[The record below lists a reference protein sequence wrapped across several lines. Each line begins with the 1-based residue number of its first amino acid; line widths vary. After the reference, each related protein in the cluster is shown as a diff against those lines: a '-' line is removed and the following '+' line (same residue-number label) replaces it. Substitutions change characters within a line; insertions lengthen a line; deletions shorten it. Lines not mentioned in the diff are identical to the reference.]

1 MQMEIA
7 MRKLLYLK
15 LFIAMLV
22 LSLTAVSHS
31 LAEAKPTP
39 NDNQQPVA
47 TSDIGGNRQSETGG
61 LVHQKN
67 DFLTG
72 WLRML
77 DSHSQSEGEAGK
89 TVTVVSF
96 ASRVPGDITKVLKES
111 GGEKG
116 LWGLALMCFL
126 SLVSIAIGYLA
137 IFGARRSFQKY
148 ITRLQAVQIPN
159 DQLWSKITVSLLH
172 LIPKFAELFIIGI
185 VSIVFFVLT
194 VGWISVHNKMLFQL
208 LLGTLLITK
217 FIVLCTRAAFSGD
230 DPGKRLISLHTQLVT
245 PVTKIVGSTFSIV
258 FIALLVI
265 RYFRELG
272 VQGQTISWLFIVFGT
287 LMMFSIGYQLF
298 CMQKQVASVLKEDAD
313 QEALKMQLADY
324 WLLPALFYLLT
335 CWGIWVGQEFTGTA
349 VHDGALIGSVLI
361 LPLYLG
367 VCSIGKVVINSVVHS
382 LNLFAVNEPAIW
394 EQRSQGDSEQGSQQQ
409 ASEDKAA
416 EVAHKVYSFF
426 KVFILC
432 MLIAWLL
439 NLWGYPVPFA
449 QHAIR
454 AIFESM
460 VVLTLALVFWQYA
473 SSYIEKKIKD
483 ATPEKDGSDEDSDDE
498 FGGAAPTGRSHTLL
512 PMLRKVI
519 ASVLIM
525 MVVLV
530 VISSFGVNIGPL
542 LAGAGVLGLAVGFGA
557 QKLVSDVLS
566 GFFFLLDDA
575 FRVGEYIQAGSIK
588 GSVEAISLRN
598 VLLRHHLG
606 MLQVVPHS
614 DLGAITNFMRGG
626 IVVKFPLEFPYD
638 TDVDKVRKIIKK
650 VGQAMLIEP
659 DFCDDFILPIKS
671 QGVNEIANSVM
682 VIKVKFTAKPGKQF
696 LIRREAY
703 RRITEALNAKG
714 IYYAHRK
721 VIVDFPEETKH
732 IDLSSEEAKKIA
744 QAGAAIS
751 LEMDITQEQ
760 QQAENDSK

>member
-1 MQMEIA
+1 
-7 MRKLLYLK
+7 MRKLFYLK
-15 LFIAMLV
+15 LLVAMVVLSFIA
-22 LSLTAVSHS
+22 VSSS
-31 LAEAKPTP
+31 LAEDTSVSPE
-39 NDNQQPVA
+39 NQQPIVIN
-47 TSDIGGNRQSETGG
+47 DVGDNRQSETGQG
-61 LVHQKN
+61 AHQKN
-67 DFLTG
+67 DFLSG

-77 DSHSQSEGEAGK
+77 DSHPQSENEGGK
-89 TVTVVSF
+89 SVTVVSF
-96 ASRVPGDITKVLKES
+96 GSRVPGDILKVLKES

-116 LWGLALMCFL
+116 LWGLALMFLL
-126 SLVSIAIGYLA
+126 SLFSIAIGYLA
-137 IFGARRSFQKY
+137 MFWARRGFKQY
-148 ITRLQAVQIPN
+148 VTRLHAVKIPK

-172 LIPKFAELFIIGI
+172 LIPKCAELFVIGV
-185 VSIVFFVLT
+185 VSTVFFVLT
-194 VGWISVHNKMLFQL
+194 VSWIGVHNKMLFQL
-208 LLGTLLITK
+208 LLGTLLITT
-217 FIVLCTRAAFSGD
+217 FTLLCARAAFSATD
-230 DPGKRLISLHTQLVT
+230 ADNCLISLHTQLVT
-245 PVTKIVGSTFSIV
+245 PVRKIVGSTFSIV
-258 FIALLVI
+258 FIGLLVI

-272 VQGQTISWLFIVFGT
+272 VQWQTISWLFILFGT
-287 LMMFSIGYQLF
+287 FMMCSIGYQLF
-298 CMQKQVASVLKEDAD
+298 CMQKQVVFVLKEDAE
-313 QEALKMQLADY
+313 QETLTMQLADY
-324 WLLPALFYLLT
+324 WLLPALFYLLA

-349 VHDGALIGSVLI
+349 LHDGALIGSVLI
-361 LPLYLG
+361 LPIYLG
-367 VCSIGKVVINSVVHS
+367 VSSIGKVVINSVVHS
-382 LNLFAVNEPAIW
+382 LDLFTANEPAIW
-394 EQRSQGDSEQGSQQQ
+394 EQQSPGDSELGGHPKT
-409 ASEDKAA
+409 SEDKNA
-416 EVAHKVYSFF
+416 EVADKVYLFF
-426 KVFILC
+426 KVFVFCL
-432 MLIAWLL
+432 LIAWLL

-454 AIFESM
+454 AIFESL
-460 VVLTLALVFWQYA
+460 VVLTLALLFWQYA

-483 ATPEKDGSDEDSDDE
+483 ATPEHDPDDEDSDDE

-519 ASVLIM
+519 ASVLIL

-530 VISSFGVNIGPL
+530 IISSFGVNIGPL

-650 VGQAMLIEP
+650 VGQTMLTEP
-659 DFCDDFILPIKS
+659 EFCDDFILPVKS

-703 RRITEALNAKG
+703 RRITEALNAKD

-721 VIVDFPEETKH
+721 VIVDFPEE
-732 IDLSSEEAKKIA
+732 AKKIDLEAEEARKVA

-751 LEMDITQEQ
+751 LEMDIEKEKQL
-760 QQAENDSK
+760 AESEGK

>member
-1 MQMEIA
+1 
-7 MRKLLYLK
+7 MRKLFYLK
-15 LFIAMLV
+15 LFVVMVV
-22 LSLTAVSHS
+22 LSFVAVSHS
-31 LAEAKPTP
+31 LAEDKPTSL
-39 NDNQQPVA
+39 DDQQLVV
-47 TSDIGGNRQSETGG
+47 TTDIGVNRQSENAG
-61 LVHQKN
+61 LLHQKS

-77 DSHSQSEGEAGK
+77 DSHSQSEGETGK
-89 TVTVVSF
+89 PVTVMSF
-96 ASRVPGDITKVLKES
+96 VSRVPGDITKVLKES

-116 LWGLALMCFL
+116 LWGLALMCLL
-126 SLVSIAIGYLA
+126 SLISISVGYLA
-137 IFGARRSFQKY
+137 MFWARRSFQKY
-148 ITRLQAVQIPN
+148 ITRLQAVKIPN
-159 DQLWSKITVSLLH
+159 DQLWSKVTVSLLH
-172 LIPKFAELFIIGI
+172 LIPRFAKLFIIGI
-185 VSIVFFVLT
+185 VSTVFFVLT
-194 VGWISVHNKMLFQL
+194 VSWISVHNKMLFQL

-217 FIVLCTRAAFSGD
+217 FIVLCTRAAFSRD
-230 DPGKRLISLHTQLVT
+230 DAGNCLISLHTQLVK
-245 PVTKIVGSTFSIV
+245 PFSKIVGSTVSIV
-258 FIALLVI
+258 FLSLLVI

-272 VQGQTISWLFIVFGT
+272 VQEQTISWLFIVFGT
-287 LMMFSIGYQLF
+287 LMMCSIGYQLF
-298 CMQKQVASVLKEDAD
+298 CMQKQVSLVLKEDAE
-313 QEALKMQLADY
+313 QETLKMQLADY
-324 WLLPALFYLLT
+324 WLLPSLFYLVA

-349 VHDGALIGSVLI
+349 LHDGALIGSVLI
-361 LPLYLG
+361 LPIYLG
-367 VCSIGKVVINSVVHS
+367 ASSIGKVVIHSVVDS
-382 LNLFAVNEPAIW
+382 LNLFTVTEPAIW
-394 EQRSQGDSEQGSQQQ
+394 EQQPQVDSEQGGQQKSS
-409 ASEDKAA
+409 ADKNA
-416 EVAHKVYSFF
+416 EVAHKAYSFF
-426 KVFILC
+426 RVFVLC
-432 MLIAWLL
+432 MLIAWLF

-454 AIFESM
+454 AIFESI
-460 VVLTLALVFWQYA
+460 VVLALALVFWQYA

-650 VGQAMLIEP
+650 VGQAMLVEP

-721 VIVDFPEETKH
+721 VIVDFPEETNH
-732 IDLSSEEAKKIA
+732 VDLSSEEAKKIA

-751 LEMDITQEQ
+751 LELDREQEQ
-760 QQAENDSK
+760 QLAESEGK